1 MAVAETKAELT
12 HCADTV
18 AAGDFAAWLAQIV
31 ASFHGGAGSEV
42 PCGDC
47 RGCCT
52 SSYFIH
58 VRPTDRKT
66 LAVVPKALLNP
77 APGMPR
83 GHQLI
88 GFSADGSCPLLL
100 RGNCTIYSQRA
111 QTCRDYDCRV
121 FAAAGI
127 DAGGSE
133 RTAIN
138 QRVRAWRFS
147 YAQEQDVQIH
157 RAIKAA
163 AAFITKN
170 RTAFPGGLAPVAPS
184 DIAILAIKVHHVFLA
199 AGGKG
204 IKPTDRAEAIIR
216 ASREFEAN
224 LDSA

>member
-1 MAVAETKAELT
+1 VAVLETRTELT
-12 HCADTV
+12 HCTDHF

-31 ASFHGGAGSEV
+31 ASFRGGTGSEV

-47 RGCCT
+47 SGCCA

-83 GHQLI
+83 GHKLI

-100 RGNCTIYSQRA
+100 RGNCSIYGQRA

-127 DAGGSE
+127 DAGGPE
-133 RTAIN
+133 RAAVN

-147 YAQEQDVQIH
+147 YAKDQDVQIH
-157 RAIKAA
+157 RAIKSA
-163 AAFITKN
+163 AAFILN
-170 RTAFPGGLAPVAPS
+170 RRAAFPGGRAPVAPG
-184 DIAILAIKVHHVFLA
+184 DIAALAIKVHHIFLISGQKDKTPA
-199 AGGKG
+199 A
-204 IKPTDRAEAIIR
+204 TAEAIIQ
-216 ASREFEAN
+216 ASRAFEMAPTAN
-224 LDSA
+224 